1 MKKITAILLSIIMLF
16 AIIPVCADD
25 AAAQEIPA
33 RVEISFRVGDETL
46 MINGTP
52 VTVEKPY
59 VVGVGVTLVPLR
71 VITEAFGA
79 KVEWIAETKS
89 ITLEYPDVDI
99 LLQINNP
106 IAEVNGMAQELL
118 SAPEL
123 TPTGFTMVPLR
134 FISET
139 FGATV
144 SYDDATKSIVVIKE
158 APAAEGEM
166 VSGGISEK
174 YIGDSFYGW
183 SMENSSDLV
192 MNERVFD
199 GSMIQFGYKES
210 YIEVYVDPK
219 GDEYDFEKDYIE
231 YKTSYSMGNTLVKA
245 DKDAENKTM
254 HFQFRNDKGFFEDKM
269 YVTDKYI
276 YSVYSACYDTDTAVR
291 DEILA
296 ITSTFKL
303 TYPTED
309 VYDFSN
315 IKDGMRIYT
324 SDGLNY
330 EVAVPDSFA
339 LTKEDGIGNT
349 VVFNDVDSDGLE
361 GMNVGIYSK
370 SDVGSAKDFCE
381 TIYNQSKYF
390 NENIFYS
397 DKISEKVYGERT
409 VYEFNY
415 TIDSSFMSV
424 FGKDVCFEIGD
435 YVYNIGV
442 LLENNAEANP
452 IMEKVITSFTAEP
465 LDSMEVGIL
474 MYDLGTDSDEKFT
487 TKGNGWSIE
496 VPYSYIEASKNDM
509 GTMLLNRTTGV
520 IFQLMISTPQVYAQ
534 GSLTLSDFSQ
544 NLQDTLT
551 NEGFELE
558 SSEYVTIG
566 GKKFAD
572 MVFSYEEEGSMKLY
586 QQCLIAYDGSKLYTM
601 YAVYTEI
608 YYSEY
613 ARNEVREI
621 INSFKPE

>member
-1 MKKITAILLSIIMLF
+1 MKKLTAFILSLIMLV
-16 AIIPVCADD
+16 AMVPVSADE
-25 AAAQEIPA
+25 AAEQQIPA

-106 IAEVNGMAQELL
+106 IAEVNGKAQELL

-158 APAAEGEM
+158 AATGEGEI

-192 MNERVFD
+192 MDDREFD
-199 GSMIQFGYKES
+199 GSLTTFGYKENI
-210 YIEVYVDPK
+210 IEVYVDPVY
-219 GDEYDFEKDYIE
+219 DEYDFEKDFIE
-231 YKTSYSMGNTLVKA
+231 YKTSYSAGNTLVKA
-245 DKDAENKTM
+245 DKNSEAKTM
-254 HFQFRNDKGFFEDKM
+254 HFQFRNDKGFFEDKI

-276 YSVYSACYDTDTAVR
+276 YSIYSVCGTDAAIR

-296 ITSTFKL
+296 LTSTFAL
-303 TYPTED
+303 TYPAED
-309 VYDFSN
+309 VYDLSN
-315 IKDGMRIYT
+315 IKDGMRVYT
-324 SDGLNY
+324 SESLNY
-330 EVAVPDSFA
+330 EVSVPDSFA
-339 LTKEDGIGNT
+339 LSKEDGIGNSI
-349 VVFNDVDSDGLE
+349 VFNDPETGGLE
-361 GMNVGIYSK
+361 GMNVSIYSK
-370 SDVGSAKDFCE
+370 SDVGSAKEFCE
-381 TIYNQSKYF
+381 TIYKQCEYF
-390 NENIFYS
+390 NENIFS
-397 DKISEKVYGERT
+397 PDKISEKTYGDRK

-415 TIDSSFMSV
+415 TIDSSFMSI

-435 YVYNIGV
+435 YVYNVGIMV
-442 LLENNAEANP
+442 ENNADANP
-452 IMEKVITSFTAEP
+452 TMEKVISSFKAEP
-465 LDSMEVGIL
+465 LDPTEVGIL
-474 MYDLGTDSDEKFT
+474 MYDTGSDSEEKFT
-487 TKGNGWSIE
+487 IKGTGWSLRA
-496 VPYSYIEASKNDM
+496 PYSYIEASKSDM
-509 GTMLLNRTTGV
+509 GATIVNRDTAVIYQLSITT
-520 IFQLMISTPQVYAQ
+520 PPVYTQ

-544 NLQDTLT
+544 NLQDSLI
-551 NEGFELE
+551 NAGYELE
-558 SSEYVTIG
+558 STDFVTIG

-572 MVFSYEEEGSMKLY
+572 MTFSYEEDGEMKIY
-586 QQCLIAYDGSKLYTM
+586 QQCLVAYDGSKLYVM
-601 YAVYTEI
+601 YAIYTEV

-613 ARNEVREI
+613 SRNEIREI